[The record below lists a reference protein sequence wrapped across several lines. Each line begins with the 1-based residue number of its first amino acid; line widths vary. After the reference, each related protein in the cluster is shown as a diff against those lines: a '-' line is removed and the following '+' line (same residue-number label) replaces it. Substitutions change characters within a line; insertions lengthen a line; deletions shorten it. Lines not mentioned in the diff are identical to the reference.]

1 MGIATKLSEQ
11 IFNIREK
18 ITDKEYLE
26 LNNSLLQVY
35 KNEEILKRKLL
46 ENPENQENSQFDNEY
61 ELIDLQ
67 KLENQRELLLIIILT
82 IIILF
87 IISHR

>member
-26 LNNSLLQVY
+26 LNNSLHQVY

-61 ELIDLQ
+61 ELIDLE

>member
-18 ITDKEYLE
+18 LPDKEYLE